1 MSDILKK
8 ITDFKKKEILE
19 LKNSYNIKKSI
30 DFSLKQEKPR
40 GFLKT
45 LIKSNKQGFGLI
57 AEIKKASPSKG
68 IIRENFYP
76 EKIASDYKNS
86 GANCLSILTD
96 QKFFAGKNEYLQNV
110 KVTTDLPI
118 LRKDFIVDEIQIYE
132 SRSIGADC
140 ILLIAACLDD
150 DELKGFYDIA
160 ISLNMD
166 VLIEV
171 HNEFEL
177 DRVLIL
183 NPPMIGI
190 NNRNL
195 KTMTVS
201 LETSASLVK
210 KIPQNILIVSESG
223 FKSNKDLRFMESLGV
238 KNFLIGETFMKSKDI
253 QKSVKKMLHGD

>member
-1 MSDILKK
+1 MKLTNDQFGELVQQYVEIQVDNMDRKTMEEW
-8 ITDFKKKEILE
+8 ITDELIFKLG
-19 LKNSYNIKKSI
+19 
-30 DFSLKQEKPR
+30 Q
-40 GFLKT
+40 
-45 LIKSNKQGFGLI
+45 
-57 AEIKKASPSKG
+57 
-68 IIRENFYP
+68 
-76 EKIASDYKNS
+76 
-86 GANCLSILTD
+86 
-96 QKFFAGKNEYLQNV
+96 
-110 KVTTDLPI
+110 
-118 LRKDFIVDEIQIYE
+118 
-132 SRSIGADC
+132 
-140 ILLIAACLDD
+140 LDD